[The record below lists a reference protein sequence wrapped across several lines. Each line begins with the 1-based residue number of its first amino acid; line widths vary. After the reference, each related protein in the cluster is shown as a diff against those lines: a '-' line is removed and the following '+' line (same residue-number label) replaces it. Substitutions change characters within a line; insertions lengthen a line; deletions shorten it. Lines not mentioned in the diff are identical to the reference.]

1 MELIVHII
9 VGVAVF
15 GLIYEHV
22 KLRVAYKTVY
32 DAYEQLELE
41 AFYSEKEY
49 QKLNEE
55 LINKNERLEDKL
67 LKLEPATTKVI
78 KATVVRKKAASK
90 KIPNVE

>member
-9 VGVAVF
+9 IGIATL
-15 GLIYEHV
+15 GLIYEYA

-32 DAYEQLELE
+32 EAYEQLELE

-55 LINKNERLEDKL
+55 LIVKNERLEDKL

-78 KATVVRKKAASK
+78 KATVVRKKTASK